1 MKRRVFR
8 VPSLGAAIAALAVGI
23 LLAGLLLERLTPD
36 GPATARVDS
45 PVETAGTAGDP
56 DFDGLFRAGVAR
68 LREGQPHAAV
78 KAFEEAR
85 QRQPHVPEVHVN
97 LGFAYAALGVPDA
110 ARQAFERA
118 IDLRPEQANAYFGLA
133 EASERLG
140 DLETALGAM
149 RSYIHLTPEDD
160 PYRRRA
166 MAAVWEWQSALELG
180 GTRPGATESPPETAA
195 PALAGANLAG
205 LRLTRLDGG
214 TDSLALYA
222 GKTLILNVWATW
234 CAPCREELPALQRLS
249 ARLDPDQFVVAGL
262 SIDTDADFVRE
273 FLRDVG
279 VDYANYIDATHDVAR
294 PLFGI
299 DSVPQTLVIGP
310 DGTLRTR
317 IEGLRDWDDPQLI
330 ASLGGPE

>member
-1 MKRRVFR
+1 MKRRAFR
-8 VPSLGAAIAALAVGI
+8 VPSLGAAIATLAVGI
-23 LLAGLLLERLTPD
+23 LLAGLALERLAPD
-36 GPATARVDS
+36 GPATARVDA
-45 PVETAGTAGDP
+45 PAETAGAAGDP

-68 LREGQPHAAV
+68 LREGRPHAAV

-85 QRQPHVPEVHVN
+85 QRQPHVPEVYVN

-118 IDLRPEQANAYFGLA
+118 IDLRPGQANAYFGLA
-133 EASERLG
+133 ESSERLG

-166 MAAVWEWQSALELG
+166 MAAVWEWQSALERG
-180 GTRPGATESPPETAA
+180 GARPS
-195 PALAGANLAG
+195 ANLAE

-214 TDSLALYA
+214 SDSLALYA

-249 ARLDPDQFVVAGL
+249 ARLDPDRFVVAGL
-262 SIDTDADFVRE
+262 SIDTDPDFVRE

-279 VDYANYIDATHDVAR
+279 VDYVNYIDATRDVAR
-294 PLFGI
+294 PLLGI
-299 DSVPQTLVIGP
+299 DSVPQTLLIGP
-310 DGTLRTR
+310 EGTLRTR
-317 IEGLRDWDDPQLI
+317 IEGVRDWDDPGLV